1 MRISDWSSD
10 VCSSDLATSFNT
22 LRKLVS
28 IFIFSP
34 CVDPSCL
41 ASTLSC
47 IDIIF
52 ICVEQPINNT
62 RHNDN
67 ARRQRKASICTLQ
80 THVWHSPQPALPE
93 TPQTMP
99 ATTIGHSKVD
109 KETFRE
115 EECRTE

>member
-62 RHNDN
+62 RHNAN
-67 ARRQRKASICTLQ
+67 ASRPRQSSICTLQ
-80 THVWHSPQPALPE
+80 TSVWHSPPPSLPE
-93 TPQTMP
+93 PHP
-99 ATTIGHSKVD
+99 ARPDRTSVGHGQ
-109 KETFRE
+109 RG
-115 EECRTE
+115 